1 LTSVL
6 ANGSARRAED
16 VLAEHGFTGE
26 RLLKLSR
33 KIANDELRRRGAFLD
48 ESRFE
53 DLVGF
58 LALQGVRAAVRY
70 DPERPQASYGRD
82 GGDPFAS
89 WMADILAHR
98 LTDWY
103 RSKGEG
109 HGDRRRNLDNRIVLS
124 AMDDEYEVDADFDFE
139 SLVSERRLGEWQNA
153 ARAVDLA
160 FADWVV
166 ITLDRAAKVIKLH
179 AYSTPKRPET
189 APPSHAEQLPE
200 TTRKPA

>member
-1 LTSVL
+1 MTSVL
-6 ANGSARRAED
+6 ANGRTRPAAE

-48 ESRFE
+48 PGRLE

-58 LALQGVRAAVRY
+58 LALAGVRAAVQY
-70 DPERPQASYGRD
+70 DPERRHASYGRD

-89 WMADILAHR
+89 WMADVLAYR
-98 LTDWY
+98 VTDWY
-103 RSKGEG
+103 RSKAEG
-109 HGDRRRNLDNRIVLS
+109 HGDRRHNLDNRIVLS
-124 AMDDEYEVDADFDFE
+124 AMDDEYDVDADIDFAK
-139 SLVSERRLGEWQNA
+139 LLSEHRVLEWQRVA
-153 ARAVDLA
+153 QTVELPLEEWIA
-160 FADWVV
+160 
-166 ITLDRAAKVIKLH
+166 ITLDRAAKVIRLH

-189 APPSHAEQLPE
+189 APLSHAEQLPE